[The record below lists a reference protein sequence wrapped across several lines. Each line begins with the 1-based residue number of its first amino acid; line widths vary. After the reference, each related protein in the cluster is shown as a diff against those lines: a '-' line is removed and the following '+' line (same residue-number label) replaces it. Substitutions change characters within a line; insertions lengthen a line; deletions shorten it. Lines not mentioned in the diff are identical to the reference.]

1 MKRIT
6 EYLNSFNLKEQ
17 LIALITLI
25 SVVLIVVSYFI
36 TFSRVNT
43 FVNQEMV
50 NLIDRS
56 QKSIIHRY
64 LVTDVDGANAREIIF
79 DYNDPNI
86 THFIYDEQL
95 DVPLTN
101 ASTLL
106 EPRVLDEIEHN
117 IENQT
122 QKTKAYSLRSNTSK
136 DTYLIT
142 HIDDEVSIVT
152 ILSQSYQND
161 FRNIITQL
169 VLFVA
174 LLSIGIILVFFLLWA
189 GSIIRPLKDISVYL
203 SEMNKTHRKK
213 LDTTRK
219 DEIGDVARSIVKME
233 EELIRQEKVKMEM
246 VHNISH
252 DLKTPITTIKTYS
265 ESIKDGIYPYETLEK
280 SVDVILENADRLER
294 KAHSL
299 LLLNQLD
306 ALDDEPIEFIF
317 VNMKDLI
324 SKVILSLRVIR
335 PEIKIVTNLED
346 VQFNGDEEL
355 WRITLE
361 NLMDNAFRY
370 ARGIIEITL
379 TKDRITIYNDG
390 EKMAQDRIEKLFKPY
405 EKGTDG
411 QFGLGLSIVDRMTK
425 RMGYMTRGYNHKD
438 GVEFEIVNPNPQLEK
453 TKRLRRHRKPTKQR
467 H

>member
-306 ALDDEPIEFIF
+306 ALDDEPIEFVF

-346 VQFNGDEEL
+346 VQFN
-355 WRITLE
+355 
-361 NLMDNAFRY
+361 
-370 ARGIIEITL
+370 
-379 TKDRITIYNDG
+379 
-390 EKMAQDRIEKLFKPY
+390 
-405 EKGTDG
+405 
-411 QFGLGLSIVDRMTK
+411 
-425 RMGYMTRGYNHKD
+425 
-438 GVEFEIVNPNPQLEK
+438 
-453 TKRLRRHRKPTKQR
+453 
-467 H
+467 